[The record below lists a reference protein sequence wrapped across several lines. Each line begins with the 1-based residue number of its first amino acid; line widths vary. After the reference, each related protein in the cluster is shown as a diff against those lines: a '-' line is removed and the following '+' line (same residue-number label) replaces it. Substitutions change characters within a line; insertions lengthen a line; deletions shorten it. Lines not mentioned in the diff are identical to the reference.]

1 MLIGMQVTAAEN
13 IYVREY
19 SYKASELDSK
29 VSARKN
35 ALDQV
40 KALLLEEIATYVYTS
55 SSSTQ
60 SLGAD
65 YQKQFVQNVKN
76 ISAGFLGAKVLDEN
90 WDGNIFWL
98 RAEIHADPGK
108 ILDEL
113 KTALNTVPATS
124 TYDVADTSTVMPVH
138 RNYVQKANLASA
150 INLIMPIK
158 IQMLEYYQMMGDWP
172 TTFEQLGLKQA
183 DMRDGDLLD
192 SVKIGKAG
200 EMTVRLGQKFGDK
213 KYFTLKPEVI
223 MGGMN
228 IKWVCKTNM
237 PKTEVPM
244 GMNCDITP

>member
-1 MLIGMQVTAAEN
+1 MIIGMQVTAAEN

-76 ISAGFLGAKVLDEN
+76 ISAGFLSAKILDEN

-138 RNYVQKANLASA
+138 RNYVQKAHYRRFPTNIPGNDDGKGELSFTRFFMGATHRAMRIFMQAHAAPFLIQA
-150 INLIMPIK
+150 IGH
-158 IQMLEYYQMMGDWP
+158 Q
-172 TTFEQLGLKQA
+172 
-183 DMRDGDLLD
+183 
-192 SVKIGKAG
+192 
-200 EMTVRLGQKFGDK
+200 
-213 KYFTLKPEVI
+213 
-223 MGGMN
+223 
-228 IKWVCKTNM
+228 
-237 PKTEVPM
+237 
-244 GMNCDITP
+244 

>member
-1 MLIGMQVTAAEN
+1 MLLSMPLIAAEKT
-13 IYVREY
+13 YVREY

-40 KALLLEEIATYVYTS
+40 KSQLLEEIATYVYSS

-65 YQKQFVQNVKN
+65 YQKQFVQNIKN
-76 ISAGFLGAKVLDEN
+76 VSAGFLGAKILEET

-98 RAEIHADPGK
+98 RAELRANPDK
-108 ILDEL
+108 ILEEL
-113 KTALNTVPATS
+113 KTALNAPPAATS
-124 TYDVADTSTVMPVH
+124 YAVADSATMPTYRH
-138 RNYVQKANLASA
+138 YVQKANLGSVV
-150 INLIMPIK
+150 NMIMPIK
-158 IQMLEYYQMMGDWP
+158 VQMHEYYQSIGEWP
-172 TTFEQLGLKQA
+172 TTFDELGLKQS

-192 SVKIGKAG
+192 AVKLGKQG
-200 EMTVRLGQKFGDK
+200 EMIMLLGKKFGDK
-213 KYFTLKPEVI
+213 KYFTLRPEAI

-237 PKTEVPM
+237 PRTEVPM
-244 GMNCDITP
+244 GMDCVIAP